1 MQGDNKDGKAGFPER
16 DMAAFGL
23 GSHEAD
29 SLKRTDCLAPG
40 NPRQAR
46 HTRTSTWLVSTSGS
60 EVISSWPA
68 TLM

>member
-1 MQGDNKDGKAGFPER
+1 
-16 DMAAFGL
+16 MAAFGL